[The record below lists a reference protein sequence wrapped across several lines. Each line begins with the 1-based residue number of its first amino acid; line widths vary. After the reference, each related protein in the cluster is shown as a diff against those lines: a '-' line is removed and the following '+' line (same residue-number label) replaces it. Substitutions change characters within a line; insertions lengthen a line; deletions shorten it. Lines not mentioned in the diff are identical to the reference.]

1 MTADVTGLART
12 RTSSDRSTW
21 NVYRFDQIA
30 QNITDRVDNPAE
42 SGVDRYVGLEHLD
55 SESLQIRRWGT
66 PADVEATKLRF
77 QPGDIIFGKR
87 RAYQRKLAVADFA
100 GICSAHALVLRARS
114 DVVDPEFLPFF
125 MQSNVFFDRALA
137 ISVGSLSPT
146 INWRTL
152 AAQKFALPPM
162 EDQRRIAEALKAATD
177 SVHGFEM
184 SLTRM
189 GELRDVLL
197 AHEFDHQHLSQN
209 PLSRFLP
216 LGEIVSYASDGPFG
230 SKLKTEHYAPA
241 GARVVRLQNIGDGEF
256 DDGDRAYISLSYYA
270 ELRRY
275 ALLPNDILVAGLG
288 DENHPVGRACLLPPE
303 LRPAINKADWSY
315 PGLVDSRTR

>member
-1 MTADVTGLART
+1 
-12 RTSSDRSTW
+12 
-21 NVYRFDQIA
+21 
-30 QNITDRVDNPAE
+30 
-42 SGVDRYVGLEHLD
+42 
-55 SESLQIRRWGT
+55 
-66 PADVEATKLRF
+66 
-77 QPGDIIFGKR
+77 
-87 RAYQRKLAVADFA
+87 
-100 GICSAHALVLRARS
+100 
-114 DVVDPEFLPFF
+114 
-125 MQSNVFFDRALA
+125 
-137 ISVGSLSPT
+137 
-146 INWRTL
+146 
-152 AAQKFALPPM
+152 
-162 EDQRRIAEALKAATD
+162 
-177 SVHGFEM
+177 
-184 SLTRM
+184 M